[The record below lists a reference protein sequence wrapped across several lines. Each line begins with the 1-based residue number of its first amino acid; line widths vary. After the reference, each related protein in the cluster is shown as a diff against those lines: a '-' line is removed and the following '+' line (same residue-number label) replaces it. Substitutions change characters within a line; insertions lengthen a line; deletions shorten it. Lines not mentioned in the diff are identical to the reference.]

1 MNDYENFLVKLN
13 NQINQEIF
21 AKITSL
27 NFQENPVE
35 SIEGV
40 ISTGNINIDGN
51 SIIRRSCNL
60 TLISQNL
67 NFNDAYWGVKTKFK
81 LELGLKNNINSSY
94 PEIIWFSQGIYVITS
109 FTTNQATN
117 NYTISIQGKDKMCLL
132 NGDLGGSMP
141 MTVDLGMTADYRK
154 IPIKEILKYSL
165 MTYAQEPYQNI
176 IIKDLDEVAV
186 ELLEY
191 KGNKPLYLLRNVDTD
206 VFENYTSYG
215 DIEAILPD
223 GNSCTLDK
231 FEEEWYDT
239 RVQLGSEINNNAI
252 EVKFEDD
259 KNDYTYTIGK
269 LEQGEAAGYRVTE
282 LTYAGDLIINAG
294 SSLTSGYD
302 KIVKMLGNY
311 EYFYNV
317 NGQFVFQRKKNYINT
332 IWNNKIDSGDEIY
345 YADAAYLSPI
355 VYSFEDGHMIQ
366 SYQNNPNIQNIKN
379 DYVVW
384 GERIGASGAV
394 LPIHYRYAI
403 DKKPKRYKN
412 YDGTRIFTTDEYDWR
427 ELIYQMA
434 IDYMNHNNEED
445 YEEKLKANNEDYANG
460 KTGYEIYYTDIVGF
474 WRELYNPNPKEEEK
488 DQYYAKGE
496 PDQYWNKDVI
506 KRPEILNFWLDFLD
520 TEGDFGQYSVGLIG
534 DRIKV
539 VNDKAVK
546 AIHYKEVPSLI
557 FVTQEEQ
564 ETIDPAQLGGYNL
577 VQVQSDLEGMFSISS
592 QGKSAKQVLDE
603 LIYTHLYN
611 SETITLKAIPVY
623 HLQPNQRIYVKNEL
637 SKIDGDYI
645 ITKISYGLGH
655 NAMMTITANKAPT
668 RYL

>member
-1 MNDYENFLVKLN
+1 MYDYENFLVKLN
-13 NQINQEIF
+13 NQTNQEIF

-67 NFNDAYWGVKTKFK
+67 NFNDAYWGIKTKFK
-81 LELGLKNNINSSY
+81 LELGLKNNIDSSY

-109 FTTNQATN
+109 FATDQATN

-141 MTVDLGMTADYRK
+141 MTVDLGMTDDYQK

-223 GNSCTLDK
+223 GSSRTLDE

-239 RVQLGSEINNNAI
+239 RVQLGNEINNNAI
-252 EVKFEDD
+252 EVKFKDD
-259 KNDYTYTIGK
+259 KNNYTYTIGK
-269 LEQGEAAGYRVTE
+269 LEQGEAAGYKVTE

-302 KIVKMLGNY
+302 KIVQMLGNY

-317 NGQFVFQRKKNYINT
+317 DGQFVFQRKKNYINT
-332 IWNNKIDSGDEIY
+332 VWNNKVDSGDEIY
-345 YADAAYLSPI
+345 YADTAYLSPVI
-355 VYSFEDGHMIQ
+355 YSFEDGHMIQ

-384 GERIGASGAV
+384 GERVGASGAA

-412 YDGTRIFTTDEYDWR
+412 FEGTLFTIDNYDWR

-434 IDYMNHNNEED
+434 IDYINHNNEED
-445 YEEKLKANNEDYANG
+445 YEEKLKANNEDYTNG
-460 KTGYEIYYTDIVGF
+460 KTGYEIYYTDI
-474 WRELYNPNPKEEEK
+474 
-488 DQYYAKGE
+488 
-496 PDQYWNKDVI
+496 
-506 KRPEILNFWLDFLD
+506 
-520 TEGDFGQYSVGLIG
+520 
-534 DRIKV
+534 
-539 VNDKAVK
+539 
-546 AIHYKEVPSLI
+546 
-557 FVTQEEQ
+557 
-564 ETIDPAQLGGYNL
+564 
-577 VQVQSDLEGMFSISS
+577 
-592 QGKSAKQVLDE
+592 
-603 LIYTHLYN
+603 IYF
-611 SETITLKAIPVY
+611 IC
-623 HLQPNQRIYVKNEL
+623 
-637 SKIDGDYI
+637 
-645 ITKISYGLGH
+645 
-655 NAMMTITANKAPT
+655 
-668 RYL
+668 